1 MEEKDFWKLP
11 WHKKLKYFAKII
23 AIVGGLYLIY
33 LNVGQLRLNEK
44 QLKLSENQLK
54 LNIDQLDIL
63 SDSLN
68 LEISKGKAQLEVWQ
82 RRSAFQGSP
91 DDRTIIYLLFRNL
104 SHRPTAIIDVYIRSK
119 GIIIE
124 GRGYK
129 GRIKLPIKI
138 EPWGIEEVNFRIEKK
153 DEQDMTD
160 ILIRDIEDN
169 EIPLIS
175 KPGQTWT
182 KTKSKK

>member
-1 MEEKDFWKLP
+1 MEKKAFWEVP
-11 WHKKLKYFAKII
+11 WYTKLKYIAEII

-44 QLKLSENQLK
+44 QLKLSEDQLK
-54 LNIDQLDIL
+54 LNIDQLKIL

-68 LEISKGKAQLEVWQ
+68 LEISKGKAHLEVWQ
-82 RRSAFQGSP
+82 RNAFFLGSP
-91 DDRTIIYLLFRNL
+91 DDRAIIYLIFRNL
-104 SHRPTAIIDVYIRSK
+104 SHRPTAIIDIYVRKK

-138 EPWGIEEVNFRIEKK
+138 EPWGIEEVNFRIEKR
-153 DEQDMTD
+153 EEMNMTD

-169 EIPLIS
+169 EIVVIR

-182 KTKSKK
+182 KTK